1 MYSTLFSLAM
11 KYGSKILI
19 GLAAF
24 LLLLGL
30 YFHWKNSIFNEG
42 YNKATAEWQKRE
54 AVIERQSAELIK
66 LKLIENTAKERE
78 SQERLIG
85 ALKYYVKTNEERER
99 KLTADFNKRVF
110 VRSKCPAG
118 SGNAV
123 SATPEIPVGNTQT
136 RGAINEPELGR
147 EDTRA
152 LFSTIADVDQ
162 MASVCKQAL
171 DFIKQNGMIE

>member
-1 MYSTLFSLAM
+1 MYSALFTLAA

-19 GLAAF
+19 GLASF
-24 LLLLGL
+24 LLLAGL
-30 YFHWKNSIFNEG
+30 YFYWKNSIYNEG
-42 YNKATAEWQKRE
+42 YDKATAEWQKRE
-54 AVIERQSAELIK
+54 AGIERQSAELIK

-85 ALKYYVKTNEERER
+85 ALKYYVKANEERER
-99 KLTADFNKRVF
+99 KLTADLNKRVF
-110 VRSKCPAG
+110 VRAKCPAS

-123 SATPEIPVGNTQT
+123 STSPKVPLGNTQA
-136 RGAINEPELGR
+136 GGISDEPELGK

-152 LFSTIADVDQ
+152 LFGTIADVNK
-162 MASVCKQAL
+162 MSAVCKQAL

>member
-1 MYSTLFSLAM
+1 M
-11 KYGSKILI
+11 
-19 GLAAF
+19 
-24 LLLLGL
+24 
-30 YFHWKNSIFNEG
+30 
-42 YNKATAEWQKRE
+42 
-54 AVIERQSAELIK
+54 
-66 LKLIENTAKERE
+66 
-78 SQERLIG
+78 
-85 ALKYYVKTNEERER
+85 
-99 KLTADFNKRVF
+99 
-110 VRSKCPAG
+110 
-118 SGNAV
+118 